1 MKPVDSHIIDLLQQ
15 KDKRVIETLYDQYAP
30 NLYGIVLHIVRE
42 ESLAEDVIQE
52 AFVKIWKNGDRYQ
65 PEKGTLFTWMLNI
78 TRNTAIDHLR
88 KLEKRGR
95 GKIQSLEN
103 DVVIGT
109 AALQSLNPN
118 HIGLRDIVDKL
129 DEKYR
134 QIIELA
140 YFRGY
145 TQSEIQEELDIPLG
159 TVKTR
164 LRIAMRELRTIFN
177 VNKITSWLVVG
188 IYWLSNLG

>member
-1 MKPVDSHIIDLLQQ
+1 M
-15 KDKRVIETLYDQYAP
+15 IETLYDQYAP

-42 ESLAEDVIQE
+42 ESVAEDVIQE
-52 AFVKIWKNGDRYQ
+52 AFVKIWKNGDRFQ

-88 KLEKRGR
+88 KMEKRGR
-95 GKIQSLEN
+95 GKIQSLES

-109 AALQSLNPN
+109 AAPQSLNPN

-164 LRIAMRELRTIFN
+164 LRIAMRELRNIFN
-177 VNKITSWLVVG
+177 VNKITSWLLVG